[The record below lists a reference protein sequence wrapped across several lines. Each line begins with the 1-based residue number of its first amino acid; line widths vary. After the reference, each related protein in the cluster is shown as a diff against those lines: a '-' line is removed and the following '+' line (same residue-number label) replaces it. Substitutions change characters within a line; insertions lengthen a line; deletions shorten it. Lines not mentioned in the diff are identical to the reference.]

1 MVTGFGGEKPVTYA
15 LALHGAGEAAMKKIA
30 SISLGPFSLDCNF
43 RAKFLGHDF
52 EVVRIGTD
60 NDFKA
65 AKKLVI
71 EWRDKVDAI
80 GLGLV
85 HDHYSV
91 GTRYFHQRDTDTLEK
106 LAGDILVTTGARL
119 REIVQE
125 WSLRS
130 AQHELGNFFNNA
142 KVLFLSG
149 AANYRLASVMGE
161 FTQNL
166 SFADPV
172 LQFGAPGLL
181 HSLRALELYAA
192 GSHPVL
198 RVGPEDHLPS
208 LAPAR
213 RFNRS
218 LLKKAVR
225 DADAIVASYHQL
237 ERYGPDEL
245 EGKVVLTSTISPVTG
260 LYKSLTALT
269 DSISPNGSPAVTCRP
284 TSGNSR
290 YTRSVSASTANAE
303 IPTVAIFSPFC
314 SATSTHSCVLE

>member
-1 MVTGFGGEKPVTYA
+1 
-15 LALHGAGEAAMKKIA
+15 MKKIA

-65 AKKLVI
+65 AQKLVI

-91 GTRYFHQRDTDTLEK
+91 GTRYFHQRDTAGLEK
-106 LAGDILVTTGARL
+106 LAGDTLVSTGARL

-149 AANYRLASVMGE
+149 AANYRLASVIGE

-192 GSHPVL
+192 GSYPVL
-198 RVGPEDHLPS
+198 RVGPEDH
-208 LAPAR
+208 
-213 RFNRS
+213 
-218 LLKKAVR
+218 
-225 DADAIVASYHQL
+225 
-237 ERYGPDEL
+237 
-245 EGKVVLTSTISPVTG
+245 
-260 LYKSLTALT
+260 
-269 DSISPNGSPAVTCRP
+269 
-284 TSGNSR
+284 
-290 YTRSVSASTANAE
+290 
-303 IPTVAIFSPFC
+303 
-314 SATSTHSCVLE
+314 

>member
-1 MVTGFGGEKPVTYA
+1 
-15 LALHGAGEAAMKKIA
+15 MKKIV
-30 SISLGPFSLDCNF
+30 SISLGPLSLDCNF
-43 RAKFLGHDF
+43 RTEFLGHDF

-65 AKKLVI
+65 AEKLVA
-71 EWRDKVDAI
+71 EWRDQVDAI

-91 GTRYFHQRDTDTLEK
+91 GTRYFHQRDTARLEK
-106 LAGDILVTTGARL
+106 LAGDTLVSTGARL

-161 FTQNL
+161 LTQNL

-172 LQFGAPGLL
+172 LQLGAPGLL

-225 DADAIVASYHQL
+225 DADAI
-237 ERYGPDEL
+237 
-245 EGKVVLTSTISPVTG
+245 
-260 LYKSLTALT
+260 
-269 DSISPNGSPAVTCRP
+269 
-284 TSGNSR
+284 
-290 YTRSVSASTANAE
+290 
-303 IPTVAIFSPFC
+303 
-314 SATSTHSCVLE
+314 